1 MILHSK
7 LQFALGVMTAL
18 ASLTGCGGKI
28 RYPSYYV
35 LNVPPP
41 PAANDRSKPVLG
53 SVAVRQFS
61 APSFLKE
68 GSIVYRPSGEQVE
81 FYNYHRWAEDPRRV
95 ATEAMAQEI
104 QARRLFGSVDIFDG
118 RTSPDYLI
126 TGTLDH
132 LEEFDQGSRVS
143 IEVSLS
149 ARLVDLRTGEEL
161 WRDTSTRTAML
172 DERTVPGIVSELS
185 KELGNAVTSLTSS
198 MQDRLSTAS
207 SASGLNTEQVQAKDI
222 PRSARAL
229 NHQHD
234 R

>member
-1 MILHSK
+1 MIYHSK

-35 LNVPPP
+35 LNVPAPP
-41 PAANDRSKPVLG
+41 TVNDRSNPVLG

-68 GSIVYRPSGEQVE
+68 GSIVYRPSDEQLE

-95 ATEAMAQEI
+95 ATQAMAREI
-104 QARRLFGSVDIFDG
+104 QARGLFKSVEIFDG
-118 RTSPDYLI
+118 RDSPDYLI

-132 LEEFDQGSRVS
+132 LEEIDQRSKVS

-149 ARLVDLRTGEEL
+149 ARLINLRTGEEL
-161 WRDTSTRTAML
+161 WRDTSTKTATL
-172 DERTVPGIVSELS
+172 DERSVPGIVSELS
-185 KELGNAVTSLTSS
+185 RDLGSAVASLTSS

-207 SASGLNTEQVQAKDI
+207 SLSSSHTEQVQTKDI
-222 PRSARAL
+222 PRSAETL
-229 NHQHD
+229 VH
-234 R
+234 

>member
-1 MILHSK
+1 MIHHSK

-35 LNVPPP
+35 LNVPAPP
-41 PAANDRSKPVLG
+41 TVNDRSKPVLG

-68 GSIVYRPSGEQVE
+68 GSIVYRPSDEQLD

-95 ATEAMAQEI
+95 ATQAMAREI
-104 QARRLFGSVDIFDG
+104 QARGLFKSVDIFDG
-118 RTSPDYLI
+118 RASPDYLI

-132 LEEFDQGSRVS
+132 LEEIDQGSKVS

-149 ARLVDLRTGEEL
+149 ARLINLRTREEL
-161 WRDTSTRTAML
+161 WRDTSTKTATL
-172 DERTVPGIVSELS
+172 DERSVPGIVSELS
-185 KELGNAVTSLTSS
+185 RELGSAVARLTSS

-207 SASGLNTEQVQAKDI
+207 SLSGSITEQVQTKDI
-222 PRSARAL
+222 PRSAEAL
-229 NHQHD
+229 VHQHD